1 MAKKQLD
8 EDLLTG
14 GSLNTE
20 KDKQAKKPKSWQR
33 KNPRQKKKMKRS
45 AQQLKKK

>member
-20 KDKQAKKPKSWQR
+20 KDKQAKKAEKLA
-33 KNPRQKKKMKRS
+33 KKKSKAKERKEARS
-45 AQQLKKK
+45 N